1 MPVDYHIHL
10 ERGPFSLE
18 YLREFVDAAAER
30 GIQEIGFS
38 EHPYRFLEC
47 RRIYPSEN
55 PWVDARCGRQLE
67 EYVRL
72 VEEAKDA
79 GLPVKLGMEWDYIP
93 GHEEEVARLL
103 DAYPWDYA
111 IGSVH
116 WLRNQGRWWAVDDPH
131 EGEWEKQD
139 PSEVY
144 RQYFHHIEAAAAS
157 GLFDVIGHLD
167 LVKIFGH
174 RPTEDLTA
182 LYEEVAR
189 TLGRAGV
196 CVEVS
201 SAGWYKP
208 VGEVYPGPELLGTLA
223 RFGVPVVPS
232 SDAHEPGH
240 VGRDFGRVLA
250 LIRTA
255 GYTHVWTFS
264 GRRRS
269 PLPIP

>member
-10 ERGPFSLE
+10 ERGPFSLG
-18 YLREFVDAAAER
+18 YLREFVEVAAER

-38 EHPYRFLEC
+38 EHPYRFREC
-47 RRIYPSEN
+47 RGIYPSEN
-55 PWVDARCGRQLE
+55 PWVDARCVGELE

-72 VEEAKDA
+72 VERAKDM

-93 GHEEEVARLL
+93 GHEEEVARILE
-103 DAYPWDYA
+103 AYPWDYA

-116 WLRNQGRWWAVDDPH
+116 WLRNQGRWWGVDDPH
-131 EGEWEKQD
+131 EEEWGKQD
-139 PSEVY
+139 PGEVY

-174 RPTEDLTA
+174 RPAEALTA

-189 TLGRAGV
+189 VLARAGV

-208 VGEVYPGPELLGTLA
+208 VREVYPGPQLLEILA

-240 VGRDFGRVLA
+240 VGRDFARILA
-250 LIRTA
+250 IIKEL
-255 GYTHVWTFS
+255 GYTHVWTFT
-264 GRRRS
+264 GRSRS
-269 PLPIP
+269 PLPLP